1 LSIFFSIQCCV
12 SLCWYFIFYRTSI
25 FRCHLISEVF
35 LCDIFT
41 FFGVLFFC
49 CLFKLTQVL
58 LYFDQLKLDEK
69 EINATDFWKRQILI
83 ASMHKQPASFGIY
96 VPAKDE
102 AIVEGGNNRR
112 VCNIEIEHVDV
123 KI

>member
-1 LSIFFSIQCCV
+1 MTYSPFLVSVFF
-12 SLCWYFIFYRTSI
+12 
-25 FRCHLISEVF
+25 
-35 LCDIFT
+35 
-41 FFGVLFFC
+41 FF

-69 EINATDFWKRQILI
+69 EINATDFWKRQIII

-123 KI
+123 KMSK